1 MEEQQDDPRGFVLS
15 HESAGALD
23 GPGLRHVIFLS
34 GCQMRCHYCHNPESW
49 RAGHGAWVKASEA
62 LSKVAGLASFYRNG
76 GGLTLSGGEPL
87 LQAEFCHAL
96 ARGAK
101 AMGLHVALDTN
112 GELHENLPDSFFDP
126 IDMLLLDIKHSD
138 PAAHKELTGRDLAPV
153 LDCARRLS
161 ALGKEI
167 WVRHVVVPGKT
178 DSRNTSSAWRASS
191 RRSRRSRAW
200 TSCRSMRWAPSNG
213 HPWAWRIP
221 WRESRPPATRSWRQV
236 ALSCVKRFLW
246 RSSCERSIL
255 DEEM

>member
-23 GPGLRHVIFLS
+23 GPGLRHIVFLS
-34 GCQMRCHYCHNPESW
+34 GCQMRCQYCHNPESW

-62 LSKVAGLASFYRNG
+62 LSKIAGLAHFYRKG

-87 LQAEFCHAL
+87 MQAEFCHAL

-112 GELHENLPDSFFDP
+112 GELHVNLSDSFFDP

-161 ALGKEI
+161 ALGKDI
-167 WVRHVVVPGKT
+167 WVRHVVVPGET
-178 DSRNTSSAWRASS
+178 DSQEHFERLAGILNAIPALSRVDLLPFHAMGSFKWASLGMEDPL
-191 RRSRRSRAW
+191 AGVE
-200 TSCRSMRWAPSNG
+200 APSDEVMEAG
-213 HPWAWRIP
+213 
-221 WRESRPPATRSWRQV
+221 
-236 ALSCVKRFLW
+236 
-246 RSSCERSIL
+246 RSIL
-255 DEEM
+255 RQALPLALVV

>member
-1 MEEQQDDPRGFVLS
+1 MQERQDDPRGFVLS

-62 LSKVAGLASFYRNG
+62 LAKVAGLSSFYRKG

-87 LQAEFCHAL
+87 LQADFCHAL

-101 AMGLHVALDTN
+101 DMGLHVALDTN
-112 GELHENLPDSFFDP
+112 GELHEGLLDSFFDP

-138 PAAHKELTGRDLAPV
+138 PLAHKELTGRELAPV
-153 LDCARRLS
+153 LECAQRMS

-178 DSRNTSSAWRASS
+178 DSTEHFERLAGLLQAIPALTRVDLLPFHAMGSFKWESVGMQDPLAGVD
-191 RRSRRSRAW
+191 
-200 TSCRSMRWAPSNG
+200 APSDEIMET
-213 HPWAWRIP
+213 ARAIL
-221 WRESRPPATRSWRQV
+221 RQ
-236 ALSCVKRFLW
+236 ALPSALVV
-246 RSSCERSIL
+246 
-255 DEEM
+255 